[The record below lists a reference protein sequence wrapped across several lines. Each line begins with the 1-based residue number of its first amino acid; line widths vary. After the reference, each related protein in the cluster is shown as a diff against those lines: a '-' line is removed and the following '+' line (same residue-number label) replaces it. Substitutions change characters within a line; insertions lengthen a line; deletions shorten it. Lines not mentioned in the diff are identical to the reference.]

1 MLRLQLSRSG
11 VSDNVQNMN
20 TALTTRRRFLAQAG
34 VAGAGT
40 AAFSFNAAA
49 AEAKPSVDW
58 PIGCFNRP
66 WGKFSYDDALGG
78 LKAAGFKT
86 IGIVGRHKTE
96 PESLLTPD
104 ADADYLDRLK
114 GRIAERGLKPIIA
127 WIYGPTARDHKG
139 AIAELKKLIDN
150 TRRLGLETLLSGG
163 PRRNETVDYY
173 SGVISEV
180 SAYAADQGIKIAMKP
195 HGGDGAEITRCF
207 ELVDH
212 ANFSLWYDAGNII
225 YYTGQNPV
233 AELRNLASKVT
244 GFCAKD
250 CGGKSSPV
258 MIQFGEGKVN
268 FQRVFQ
274 TLKNAGFNGPVMI
287 ECTGEPDSA
296 EHATKLAI
304 ANRDFL
310 KNVFAGLK

>member
-1 MLRLQLSRSG
+1 
-11 VSDNVQNMN
+11 MN
-20 TALTTRRRFLAQAG
+20 IAPTTRRRFLAQTGIAA
-34 VAGAGT
+34 AGA
-40 AAFSFNAAA
+40 AAFSLNASAA
-49 AEAKPSVDW
+49 KVSGPVNW

-66 WGKFSYDDALGG
+66 WGKFSYDDALDG
-78 LKAAGFKT
+78 LKAEGFKT
-86 IGIVGRHKTE
+86 TGIVGRHKLK

-104 ADADYLDRLK
+104 ANADYLDRLK

-127 WIYGPTARDHKG
+127 WIYGPKARNHKG
-139 AIAELKKLIDN
+139 AVAELKKLTDN
-150 TRRLGLETLLSGG
+150 AKRLGLETLLSGG
-163 PRRNETVDYY
+163 PRRNETVEYY

-180 SAYAADQGIKIAMKP
+180 AAYAADHGVKIAMKP
-195 HGGDGAEITRCF
+195 HGGDGTEITRCF

-233 AELRNLASKVT
+233 AELQNLASKVT

-258 MIQFGEGKVN
+258 MIQFGEGKVD
-268 FQRVFQ
+268 FQSVFQ
-274 TLKNAGFNGPVMI
+274 TLKDAGFNGPVMI
-287 ECTGEPDSA
+287 ECTGETESA
-296 EHATKLAI
+296 EQAQQLAA

-310 KNVFAGLK
+310 KGVFAGLK